1 MGVTLHASK
10 TEAFETVAKMG
21 AIDVAFLDRVT
32 FSDRSLAREVLVMFD
47 QQADSLLKVIRDTE
61 STRMRLDFAHK
72 LKGAARGVGAFSVA
86 RAAEEIETATD
97 EIELA
102 HAISLLTVR
111 VTEARMA
118 LAGLMGAGNA

>member
-1 MGVTLHASK
+1 MGMTLRAQNM
-10 TEAFETVAKMG
+10 EAFETVAKVG
-21 AIDVAFLDRVT
+21 AIDLAFLDRVT
-32 FSDRSLAREVLVMFD
+32 FSDRALAREVLVLFD

-61 STRMRLDFAHK
+61 STRMRLEISHR

-102 HAISLLTVR
+102 NAISLLTAR
-111 VTEARMA
+111 VTEARLA
-118 LAGLMGAGNA
+118 LAGLIGNA

>member
-1 MGVTLHASK
+1 
-10 TEAFETVAKMG
+10 
-21 AIDVAFLDRVT
+21 
-32 FSDRSLAREVLVMFD
+32 
-47 QQADSLLKVIRDTE
+47 
-61 STRMRLDFAHK
+61 MRLDFAHK

>member
-1 MGVTLHASK
+1 MGMTLR
-10 TEAFETVAKMG
+10 TQNMEAFETVAKVG
-21 AIDVAFLDRVT
+21 AIDLAFLDRVT
-32 FSDRSLAREVLVMFD
+32 FSDRALAREVLVMFD

-61 STRMRLDFAHK
+61 STRMRLEISHR

-102 HAISLLTVR
+102 NAISLLTAR
-111 VTEARMA
+111 VTEARLA
-118 LAGLMGAGNA
+118 LAGLIGNA

>member
-1 MGVTLHASK
+1 MGMTLRAQNM
-10 TEAFETVAKMG
+10 EAFETVAKIG
-21 AIDVAFLDRVT
+21 AIDLAFLDRVT
-32 FSDRSLAREVLVMFD
+32 FSDRALAREVLVLFD

-61 STRMRLDFAHK
+61 STRMRLEISHR

-102 HAISLLTVR
+102 NAISLLTAR
-111 VTEARMA
+111 VTEARLA
-118 LAGLMGAGNA
+118 LAGLIGNA

>member
-1 MGVTLHASK
+1 
-10 TEAFETVAKMG
+10 MG
-21 AIDVAFLDRVT
+21 AGPALLQTLFTIPTA
-32 FSDRSLAREVLVMFD
+32 RSCPDIIASEVLVLFD

-61 STRMRLDFAHK
+61 STRMRLEISHR

-102 HAISLLTVR
+102 NAVSLLTAR
-111 VTEARMA
+111 VTEARLA
-118 LAGLMGAGNA
+118 LAGLIGNA

>member
-1 MGVTLHASK
+1 MAMSLRTPN
-10 TEAFETVAKMG
+10 TEAFEMAAKAG
-21 AIDVAFLDRVT
+21 AFDIEFLDRVT
-32 FSDRSLAREVLVMFD
+32 FSDRGLAREVLQMFD

-61 STRMRLDFAHK
+61 STRMRLEIAHR

-86 RAAEEIETATD
+86 RAAEEIESATD

-102 HAISLLTVR
+102 NAVSLLTAR

-118 LAGLMGAGNA
+118 LASLIGNA

>member
-1 MGVTLHASK
+1 MAMSLRTPNTG
-10 TEAFETVAKMG
+10 AFEMAAKAG
-21 AIDVAFLDRVT
+21 AFDIEFLDRVT
-32 FSDRSLAREVLVMFD
+32 FSDRGLAREVLQMFD

-61 STRMRLDFAHK
+61 STRMRLEIAHR

-86 RAAEEIETATD
+86 KAAEEIETATD

-102 HAISLLTVR
+102 NAVSLLTVR

-118 LAGLMGAGNA
+118 LASLIGNA

>member
-1 MGVTLHASK
+1 MTLRAQNM
-10 TEAFETVAKMG
+10 EAFETVAKVG
-21 AIDVAFLDRVT
+21 AIDLAFLDRVT
-32 FSDRSLAREVLVMFD
+32 FSDRALAREVLVLFD

-61 STRMRLDFAHK
+61 STRMRLEISHR

-102 HAISLLTVR
+102 NAVSLLTAR
-111 VTEARMA
+111 VTEARLA
-118 LAGLMGAGNA
+118 LAGLIGNA

>member
-1 MGVTLHASK
+1 MGMTLRAPNM
-10 TEAFETVAKMG
+10 EAFETVAKVG
-21 AIDVAFLDRVT
+21 AIDLNFLDRVT
-32 FSDRSLAREVLVMFD
+32 FSDRALAREVLVMFD

-61 STRMRLDFAHK
+61 STRMRLEISHR

-102 HAISLLTVR
+102 NAISLLTAR
-111 VTEARMA
+111 VTEAHLA
-118 LAGLMGAGNA
+118 LAGLIGNA

>member
-1 MGVTLHASK
+1 MAMSLRTPNTG
-10 TEAFETVAKMG
+10 AFEMAAKAG
-21 AIDVAFLDRVT
+21 AFDIEFLDRVT
-32 FSDRSLAREVLVMFD
+32 FSDRGLAREVLQMFD

-61 STRMRLDFAHK
+61 STRMRLEIAHR

-86 RAAEEIETATD
+86 KAAEEIETAAD

-102 HAISLLTVR
+102 NAVSLLTAR

-118 LAGLMGAGNA
+118 LASLIGNA

>member
-1 MGVTLHASK
+1 MSLRTPNTG
-10 TEAFETVAKMG
+10 AFEMAAKAG
-21 AIDVAFLDRVT
+21 AFDIEFLDRVT
-32 FSDRSLAREVLVMFD
+32 FSDRGLAREVLQMFD

-61 STRMRLDFAHK
+61 STRMRLEIAHR

-86 RAAEEIETATD
+86 KAAEEIETAAD

-102 HAISLLTVR
+102 NAVSLLTAR

-118 LAGLMGAGNA
+118 LASLIGNA

>member
-1 MGVTLHASK
+1 MAMSLRTPNTG
-10 TEAFETVAKMG
+10 AFEMAAKAG
-21 AIDVAFLDRVT
+21 AFDIEFLDRVT
-32 FSDRSLAREVLVMFD
+32 FSDRGLAREVLQMFD

-61 STRMRLDFAHK
+61 STRMRLEIAHR

-86 RAAEEIETATD
+86 KAAEEIENAAD

-102 HAISLLTVR
+102 NAVSLLTAR

-118 LAGLMGAGNA
+118 LASLIGNA

>member
-1 MGVTLHASK
+1 MGMTLRAQNM
-10 TEAFETVAKMG
+10 EAFETVAKVG
-21 AIDVAFLDRVT
+21 AIDLAFLDRVT
-32 FSDRSLAREVLVMFD
+32 FSDRALAREVLVLFD

-61 STRMRLDFAHK
+61 STRMRLEISHR

-102 HAISLLTVR
+102 NAVSLLTAR
-111 VTEARMA
+111 VTEARLA
-118 LAGLMGAGNA
+118 LAGLIGNA